1 MADTLSYR
9 QNIDGLG
16 AADLAQFRA
25 GMARAMSVSDNR
37 GYQHFAGM
45 HGLPQ
50 HLCYHHQ
57 ILFLPWHRAYL
68 YTLELHFRELFA
80 GFTLAYWDWTSAPSH
95 AGGVPAAYRAANDA
109 AGNPN
114 PLLRAPANLDAQI
127 VGQLRSNPQSADVL
141 DFSATPPLTVR
152 NPDAPGSLP
161 SAAQVQRIIDTAH
174 TFADS

>member
-50 HLCYHHQ
+50 HQCYHHQ
-57 ILFLPWHRAYL
+57 IFFLPWHRAYL
-68 YTLELHFRELFA
+68 YTLELHFRELSA

-114 PLLRAPANLDAQI
+114 PLLRGMRSVPDTCRHGTRCSSPAS
-127 VGQLRSNPQSADVL
+127 RSRPIPNPAGC
-141 DFSATPPLTVR
+141 TR
-152 NPDAPGSLP
+152 
-161 SAAQVQRIIDTAH
+161 R
-174 TFADS
+174 